1 MHIHPLI
8 TDSATLANLCARL
21 ADAPFV
27 CVDTE
32 FMRESTFYPELCLIQ
47 IADTEEAA
55 AIDPMAPG
63 LDMKPLLDMLTDN
76 EDVLQVFHAGG
87 SIAGWASRSTRA
99 RASRTGRGVRWMR
112 GRSNMRSAT

>member
-21 ADAPFV
+21 SDAPFV

-32 FMRESTFYPELCLIQ
+32 FMRENTYWPDLCLIQ

-55 AIDPMAPG
+55 AIDPNPLGASAPG
-63 LDMKPLLDMLTDN
+63 AATSGG
-76 EDVLQVFHAGG
+76 EGAGQGG
-87 SIAGWASRSTRA
+87 SEG
-99 RASRTGRGVRWMR
+99 
-112 GRSNMRSAT
+112 GRSLGDQPQQ

>member
-1 MHIHPLI
+1 MHVHPLI

-27 CVDTE
+27 TVDTE
-32 FMRESTFYPELCLIQ
+32 FMRESTYYPELCLIQ

-63 LDMKPLLDMLTDN
+63 IDLGPLLDLLVDY
-76 EDVLQVFHAGG
+76 EEVL
-87 SIAGWASRSTRA
+87 
-99 RASRTGRGVRWMR
+99 
-112 GRSNMRSAT
+112 